1 MSFFI
6 FRGRAVSR
14 GGGKSGR
21 AVMVRD
27 SQFLAAFG
35 QDLRIPPTCIF
46 DALGP
51 CFGPF
56 EIHADRVLYE
66 TAELRVNVAA
76 YRV

>member
-1 MSFFI
+1 
-6 FRGRAVSR
+6 
-14 GGGKSGR
+14 
-21 AVMVRD
+21 MVRD

-35 QDLRIPPTCIF
+35 QDLRFPPTCIF
-46 DALGP
+46 DAMGP

-66 TAELRVNVAA
+66 TVELRVNVAA